1 MAGIATTRIAIVAA
15 LAVLLVVAGSASATD
30 IHVHAGESIQA
41 VVGAAIPGDTIIVHD
56 GTYIENVV
64 VSTSG
69 LTIRSDNGTALTK
82 VEAKSPHDH
91 VFEVTKNKVN
101 ITGFTVT
108 GATGYG
114 CAGIYLKGQRN
125 ICSNGLKQC
134 NITDNIVTGNR
145 IGIRLC
151 NSDNNTIACNW
162 VHHNNKHGFV
172 LSRGSTGNTIEH
184 NNIIENGILQDD
196 GSYRWQFSNLQL
208 CHVNATNNY
217 WGTDNGSVIKASI
230 FLKTA
235 SIFLKNPTRRVDYEP
250 FLTTQAPCAPVP
262 ELPTIA
268 LLAVGLLALVGCGRT
283 KRKE

>member
-56 GTYIENVV
+56 GTYIENVKV
-64 VSTSG
+64 KKSR
-69 LTIRSDNGTALTK
+69 LTIQSENGTALTK
-82 VEAKSPHDH
+82 VVAASPDKH
-91 VFEVTKNKVN
+91 VFEVTADYVN
-101 ITGFTVT
+101 ISGFNVT
-108 GATGYG
+108 GATGCG
-114 CAGIYLKGQRN
+114 CAGIYLKGQWN

-145 IGIRLC
+145 IGIRLR

-184 NNIIENGILQDD
+184 NNIIENGIPQDD

-208 CHVNATNNY
+208 RHVNATNNY
-217 WGTDNGSVIKASI
+217 WGTDNGSIIEASI
-230 FLKTA
+230 LLEKFTH
-235 SIFLKNPTRRVDYEP
+235 RVDYEP

>member
-15 LAVLLVVAGSASATD
+15 LAILLVAAGSASAGSTIYVPD
-30 IHVHAGESIQA
+30 NYTTIQA
-41 VVGAAIPGDTIIVHD
+41 AADHANTGDTIIVRD
-56 GTYIENVV
+56 GTYTENVHV
-64 VSTSG
+64 NKRH
-69 LTIRSDNGTALTK
+69 LTIRSENGTALTK
-82 VEAKSPHDH
+82 VVAASPDKH
-91 VFEVTKNKVN
+91 VFKVTADYVN
-101 ITGFTVT
+101 ISGFNVT
-108 GATGYG
+108 GATGCG
-114 CAGIYLKGQRN
+114 CAGIYLKGQWN

-145 IGIRLC
+145 IGIRLR

-184 NNIIENGILQDD
+184 NNIIENGIPQDD
-196 GSYRWQFSNLQL
+196 GSYRWQFSNAQAADVTAQ
-208 CHVNATNNY
+208 HNY
-217 WGTDNGSVIKASI
+217 WGTNDGSEIDASI
-230 FLKTA
+230 WDDEDSLGHWRGKVTFEQFEKE
-235 SIFLKNPTRRVDYEP
+235 SC
-250 FLTTQAPCAPVP
+250 PCAPVP